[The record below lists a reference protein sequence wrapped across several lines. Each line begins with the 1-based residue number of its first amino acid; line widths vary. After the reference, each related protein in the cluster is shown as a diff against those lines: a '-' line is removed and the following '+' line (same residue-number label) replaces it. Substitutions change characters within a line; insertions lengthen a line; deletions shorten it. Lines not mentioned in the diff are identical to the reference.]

1 MLAVSNGCHTRGNS
15 HRSQTIAS
23 PSSPSLSTRQPIRQ
37 TLSLTT
43 PAPRLLIE
51 IINAVM
57 KRVTVPFFG
66 SESMIQANGS
76 ELNVGTNASACLADW
91 DNDGRKD
98 LILGSGSGDV
108 GARLSQW

>member
-1 MLAVSNGCHTRGNS
+1 
-15 HRSQTIAS
+15 
-23 PSSPSLSTRQPIRQ
+23 
-37 TLSLTT
+37 
-43 PAPRLLIE
+43 
-51 IINAVM
+51 M

-108 GARLSQW
+108 GVCLWPVVKATSMRPQGHPKAC